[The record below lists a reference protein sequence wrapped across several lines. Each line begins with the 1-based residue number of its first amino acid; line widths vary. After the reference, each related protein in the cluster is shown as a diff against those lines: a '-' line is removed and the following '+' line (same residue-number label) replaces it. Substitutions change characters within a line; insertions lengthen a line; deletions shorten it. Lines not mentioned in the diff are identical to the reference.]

1 MPHFMKEYHSFRL
14 VLYYVLTHTHKS
26 VYGIGKTWQL
36 QIFQNP
42 NDDQFL
48 NKIQGFLE
56 FLGSKQ
62 KPQVNIVYFLKKN
75 TGSNS

>member
-1 MPHFMKEYHSFRL
+1 MR
-14 VLYYVLTHTHKS
+14 T
-26 VYGIGKTWQL
+26 GKTWQF

-42 NDDQFL
+42 NDGQFL
-48 NKIQGFLE
+48 NKFQGFLE
-56 FLGSKQ
+56 FWGSKQ